1 MAGMFGMGLKTMKR
15 GFFDREKVLRAV
27 DRATMRVLSK
37 FGAFV
42 RRNVIRNKLRRRKG
56 VSRPGRPPSVHTT
69 PGLRMVLFAYDFRTR
84 SVVIGP
90 LKFHERSPYGP
101 TTVPEL
107 IECGGTVPAGPRGR
121 SADYAPRPFMG
132 PAYREELEKMPPLWR
147 NSVR

>member
-1 MAGMFGMGLKTMKR
+1 MAGMFGMGLKAAKR
-15 GFFDREKVLRAV
+15 GFFDQEKVLRAV
-27 DRATMRVLSK
+27 DRATARVLSR

-42 RRNVIRNKLRRRKG
+42 RTRARSSIRKRKR
-56 VSRPGRPPSVHTT
+56 VSAPGRPPSSHT
-69 PGLRMVLFAYDFRTR
+69 GLLKRFILFGYDAVRR

-90 LKFHERSPYGP
+90 TLLHKRSPYGA
-101 TTVPEL
+101 TSVPEL